1 VTPRFRITCALAI
14 TTLSAATV
22 AVAGPATASP
32 AHPTLPRVSP
42 GRVLTDTGLQPNL
55 GVSPNI
61 SGGLKTFTA
70 AVNDGGTTFHYTMV
84 GKNPAVATSTPS
96 STIQVKVIPLRIVL
110 GNGDVY
116 DPTVGTTCDSTSALA
131 RTNASPVFNNLPWT
145 FNGVSIGNSQYVDAF
160 RRAEFWKYTKPS
172 GINPGYHVKLNATT
186 VAKQTVNVPLADS
199 AEGATNCAAPNN
211 KQGAIEINW
220 LDNYFQNTL
229 LPSLTSQGL
238 IGPNTFPF
246 FVVGNV
252 IEYIT
257 TTSNCCVLGYHNAY
271 NTAGGIQTY
280 GISDYDN
287 GNFFAGSNLKDI
299 EIATHEVAEWMD
311 DPLGTNPTKPWGNIG
326 QVSGCQS
333 NLEVGDPLTGTTINR
348 AVGGFTYHLQE
359 LANFAWFYHQPANF
373 SAGSKFSNNGTFTTA
388 AAPCP

>member
-1 VTPRFRITCALAI
+1 VTPRFRITCALAV
-14 TTLSAATV
+14 TTLSAATF
-22 AVAGPATASP
+22 AVAGQATASP
-32 AHPTLPRVSP
+32 ARPTLPRVSP
-42 GRVLTDTGLQPNL
+42 GRVLTDTGLRPNL
-55 GVSPNI
+55 GASPNL
-61 SGGLKTFTA
+61 SGGLKTFNA
-70 AVNDGGTTFHYTMV
+70 AVTDGTRTFHYTMV
-84 GKNPAVATSTPS
+84 GKNPAVAVTNPS
-96 STIQVKVIPLRIVL
+96 STIQVKIIPLRIVL
-110 GNGDVY
+110 ANGHVY

-131 RTNASPVFNNLPWT
+131 RTTASPVFNNLAWT
-145 FNGVSIGNSQYVDAF
+145 FNGVSIGTSQYVDAF
-160 RRAEFWKYTKPS
+160 RRAEFWQFTKPT
-172 GINPGYHVKLNATT
+172 GINPGYHVKLKATT
-186 VAKQTVNVPLADS
+186 VATQTVNVPAADS

-211 KQGAIEINW
+211 HQGAIEINW
-220 LDNYFQNTL
+220 LDNFFQTTL

-238 IGPNTFPF
+238 ISAKVFPF

-252 IEYIT
+252 IEFIT
-257 TTSNCCVLGYHNAY
+257 TTANCCVLGYHNAFS
-271 NTAGGIQTY
+271 TPGGIQTY

-326 QVSGCQS
+326 QVTGCQN